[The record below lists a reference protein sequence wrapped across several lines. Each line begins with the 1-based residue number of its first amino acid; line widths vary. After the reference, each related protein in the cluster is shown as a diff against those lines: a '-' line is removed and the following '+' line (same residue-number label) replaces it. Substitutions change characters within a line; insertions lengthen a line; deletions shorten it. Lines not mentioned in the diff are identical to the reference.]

1 MRLEDRIKMARNKM
15 TKSSRRKA
23 SARQIGVQRKR
34 QLTSGQIEWLTSHA
48 TLDKWVGLS
57 LEERLV
63 MFHRQYPEKKITI
76 YRLRKAYREAGIKL
90 KKIQTTKIV
99 TKGQKAKIEMQ
110 LV

>member
-1 MRLEDRIKMARNKM
+1 M
-15 TKSSRRKA
+15 TSS
-23 SARQIGVQRKR
+23 
-34 QLTSGQIEWLTSHA
+34 QIEYLTSHA

-57 LEERLV
+57 LEERRV
-63 MFHRQYPEKKITI
+63 MFHRQFPDKRISI

-99 TKGQKAKIEMQ
+99 TKGQQAKIEMQ